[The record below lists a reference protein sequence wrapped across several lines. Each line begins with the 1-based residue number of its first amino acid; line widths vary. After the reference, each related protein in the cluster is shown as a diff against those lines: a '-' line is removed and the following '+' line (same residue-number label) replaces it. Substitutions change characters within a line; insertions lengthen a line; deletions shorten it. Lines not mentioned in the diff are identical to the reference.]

1 MPPPS
6 PVPVLSFD
14 HPSQPISHLTLT
26 LDATILRSWHDTS
39 PFGLAD
45 PKYPYYSVELLI
57 SSLPSPHNR
66 LLARYSGSRLK
77 RDALYQLKG
86 RFYISDALDANGNS
100 TSYLHIDEAVRFQ
113 GPGTIK
119 SGRAPRFVLVA
130 EVMQL
135 RLGRG
140 WEAGYGRE
148 KGEVQ
153 VRWMTRDSYR
163 RDMVYE
169 QGCTLSLE
177 ESSKARRERER
188 DERGDVVGELCY
200 LEGRMDG
207 LDHRRLDWACT
218 GIKIC

>member
-1 MPPPS
+1 MPPPT

-14 HPSQPISHLTLT
+14 HPSHPISHLTLT

-39 PFGLAD
+39 PYGLSD
-45 PKYPYYSVELLI
+45 PKYPYYALELLI
-57 SSLPSPHNR
+57 SSFPSPHNR
-66 LLARYSGSRLK
+66 ILARYSGSRLK

-86 RFYISDALDANGNS
+86 RFYISNLLDSNGNS
-100 TSYLHIDEAVRFQ
+100 NSYLHIDEAVRFQ

-119 SGRAPRFVLVA
+119 SFRAPRYVLVA
-130 EVMQL
+130 EVMEL
-135 RLGRG
+135 RLGR
-140 WEAGYGRE
+140 EDGYPGGKVE
-148 KGEVQ
+148 

-169 QGCTLSLE
+169 QSCTLSLE
-177 ESSKARRERER
+177 EGGKARREREGN
-188 DERGDVVGELCY
+188 GDVVGELCY

-207 LDHRRLDWACT
+207 LDHRRLDWAYT

>member
-39 PFGLAD
+39 PYGLAD

-86 RFYISDALDANGNS
+86 RFYISDAVDANGNS
-100 TSYLHIDEAVRFQ
+100 SSYLHIDEAVRFQ

-119 SGRAPRFVLVA
+119 SGRAPRFLLVA

-135 RLGRG
+135 RMGRG
-140 WEAGYGRE
+140 REDGYGRE

-153 VRWMTRDSYR
+153 VRWMTRDAYR
-163 RDMVYE
+163 GNMVYE

-177 ESSKARRERER
+177 EGSKARRERER
-188 DERGDVVGELCY
+188 DERGDVVGELCC

-218 GIKIC
+218 GIKLC